1 MVKCYI
7 KVNFKPLAN
16 VKMLALKKK
25 KSSVTKEKRII
36 LNLQNQK
43 YPKIKNLYYI

>member
-16 VKMLALKKK
+16 VNMLALKKK
-25 KSSVTKEKRII
+25 KKFS
-36 LNLQNQK
+36 NQK
-43 YPKIKNLYYI
+43 KKELY